1 MKYLNKIGV
10 NAKKAFVDLIKVD
23 SSKIKKVLAN
33 YNKSLLSNK
42 KQIIKEN
49 NKDVRAAKRM
59 NLIDRLIL
67 NEKRIES
74 MRHSINEIIKF
85 KRKQSKIR
93 SYN

>member
-42 KQIIKEN
+42 KQIIK
-49 NKDVRAAKRM
+49 
-59 NLIDRLIL
+59 
-67 NEKRIES
+67 S
-74 MRHSINEIIKF
+74 
-85 KRKQSKIR
+85 RKI
-93 SYN
+93 